1 MQSGNQETNI
11 AKAALEKFKR
21 LESQVQFHPRGRHNS
36 LSCKGTM
43 KDRAEASPKVHDDFS
58 NSTVPC
64 KHRNNLSNKYN
75 TAQHSVDVNV
85 DV

>member
-1 MQSGNQETNI
+1 
-11 AKAALEKFKR
+11 
-21 LESQVQFHPRGRHNS
+21 
-36 LSCKGTM
+36 M